1 MSDRAG
7 DLVAA
12 RFPDFVVSQHAQHGD
27 DTVVL
32 RREGLVSVLTFLR
45 DELDFAMP
53 LDVTCVDRLALGP
66 ARQDR
71 TAPLNPGELTV
82 QPLPPPDSVRP
93 RFEVIYHLRSLT
105 RPAVIRL
112 KVLLDPDDVT
122 VPTATGVYRG
132 LTWFERETFDMFGI
146 RFEGHPDLRR
156 ILLYPEFVGHPLRKD
171 YPRRGYQPLV
181 DMPRLQGD
189 PVPGVGR

>member
-7 DLVAA
+7 DLVAE
-12 RFPDFVVSQHAQHGD
+12 RFAEFVVAQLAQHGD

-32 RREGLVSVLTFLR
+32 RREGLVPVLTFLH

-53 LDVTCVDRLALGP
+53 LDVTCVDRLAMGP
-66 ARQDR
+66 RREDR
-71 TAPLNPGELTV
+71 TAPLNPGELTIE
-82 QPLPPPDSVRP
+82 PLPPPDSVRP

-132 LTWFERETFDMFGI
+132 LTWFERADNQIQFSLRSIGDIDVSEIAKVYIGGGHKNAAGFRLPIG
-146 RFEGHPDLRR
+146 EGRELIDTILGRR
-156 ILLYPEFVGHPLRKD
+156 
-171 YPRRGYQPLV
+171 
-181 DMPRLQGD
+181 
-189 PVPGVGR
+189 